1 MDAGSFASSSVGA
14 SIRIGFELP
23 SFQIWNDGGT
33 LHWMKT
39 QTASK
44 VPPRSGFASIYFL
57 MHILLQILFFV
68 ALTGSVTSSI
78 YCGMVMVA
86 AIRFG
91 LRRRRELRQP
101 ADFLPPLSVLK
112 PLHGTEPGMERN
124 LETFFQQQ
132 YPDFELL
139 FCARQETD
147 EGLRLARKVGER
159 YPAVNARFLTCGE
172 PMPKFH
178 NAKVYSLA
186 KLDSVAKNDTYITSD
201 ADVRVQ
207 PDYLLRM
214 VQNLKDP
221 HVGLASCVYLG
232 TAGEGATLASQLD
245 AVGKSVEMTSGV
257 LVADMIEGTKFALG
271 ATMATRRKSFQEVG
285 GFDELGQFYA
295 DDFVLG
301 NRLAAQGTGVLL
313 ATHVIRLMVQDSP
326 FWLSFR
332 NQLRWMQ
339 STRRS
344 RPWGHLGS
352 GLTFAIPFGL
362 MGLVW
367 GLCTGR
373 AAVGLFWLVVMIVN
387 RWLQAGSILLVMG
400 DPGWWRGTLIYPLRD
415 FLGWALWVGSYGG
428 ESFYYRGKVY
438 KMKQGGR
445 VESPE

>member
-1 MDAGSFASSSVGA
+1 
-14 SIRIGFELP
+14 
-23 SFQIWNDGGT
+23 
-33 LHWMKT
+33 MK
-39 QTASK
+39 A
-44 VPPRSGFASIYFL
+44 AL
-57 MHILLQILFFV
+57 HILFWV
-68 ALTGSVTSSI
+68 AAVGSVTSSI
-78 YCGMVMVA
+78 YCGMVLVA

-91 LRRRRELRQP
+91 LRRRHELRQP
-101 ADFLPPLSVLK
+101 ANFLPPLSVLK
-112 PLHGTEPGMERN
+112 PLHGTEPGMEQN
-124 LETFFQQQ
+124 LETFFEQQ

-159 YPAVNARFLTCGE
+159 YPQVNAKYVTCGE

-186 KLDSVAKNDTYITSD
+186 KLDSVAKNDNYITSD

-232 TAGEGATLASQLD
+232 TAHEGARLASRLD

-271 ATMATRRKSFQEVG
+271 ATMATRRKSFQDVG

-301 NRLAAQGTGVLL
+301 NRLATQGTGVLL

-367 GLCTGR
+367 GIASGY
-373 AAVGLFWLVVMIVN
+373 AAVGLFWLMLMIVN
-387 RWLQAGSILLVMG
+387 RWVQAGSILIVMG
-400 DPGWWRGTLIYPLRD
+400 DQGWWKGTLIYPLRD

-428 ESFYYRGKVY
+428 DNFYYRGKVY
-438 KMKQGGR
+438 KLKEGGR
-445 VESPE
+445 VESPD

>member
-1 MDAGSFASSSVGA
+1 V
-14 SIRIGFELP
+14 
-23 SFQIWNDGGT
+23 
-33 LHWMKT
+33 
-39 QTASK
+39 
-44 VPPRSGFASIYFL
+44 V
-57 MHILLQILFFV
+57 
-68 ALTGSVTSSI
+68 
-78 YCGMVMVA
+78 
-86 AIRFG
+86 
-91 LRRRRELRQP
+91 

-124 LETFFQQQ
+124 LETFFEQD

-147 EGLRLARKVGER
+147 EGLKLARLVGER
-159 YPAVNARFLTCGE
+159 YPHVDAKFFTCGE

-186 KLDSVAKNDTYITSD
+186 KLDSVAKNDDYITSD

-207 PDYLLRM
+207 PEYLQRM
-214 VQNLKDP
+214 VQTLKDP

-232 TAGEGATLASQLD
+232 TAHEGAGLASKLD

-271 ATMATRRKSFQEVG
+271 ATMATRRKSFQDVG
-285 GFDELGQFYA
+285 GFNELGQFYA

-301 NRLAAQGTGVLL
+301 HRLAAQGTGVLL

-352 GLTFAIPFGL
+352 GLTFAMPFGL
-362 MGLVW
+362 IGLVW
-367 GLCTGR
+367 GLLSGH
-373 AAVGLFWLVVMIVN
+373 AGLGVLWLVAMVVN
-387 RWLQAGSILLVMG
+387 RWLQAGAILIVMG
-400 DPGWWRGTLIYPLRD
+400 DAGWWRGTLIYPLRD
-415 FLGWALWVGSYGG
+415 FLGWLLWLGSYGG
-428 ESFYYRGKVY
+428 ANFYYRGKIY
-438 KMKQGGR
+438 KLKEGGR